1 MRTITLHSLENDDGS
16 KYKRMGEIFM
26 TAAGL
31 EGINATQSAVSSIID
46 GTLTY
51 RGIDIDELADHA
63 SFEEVVYLLW
73 NGELPKAEALE
84 QLKKDLV
91 HYGVLPDE
99 ILSLLKSLP
108 CHVHP
113 MDTLRTVVSALALLD
128 LEAKDPSA
136 EANRKKALKIQAQMS
151 TIVAAIQR
159 VREGQEILS
168 PKPEYSFAQNFLYML
183 KGEEHD
189 QVAVEAFNKALILH
203 ADHELNASTFS
214 ARVTVATLADIYA
227 GIVSAIGTLSGP
239 LHGGAN
245 EAVMRMLEEIGDVD
259 NIEPYIYQALAE
271 KRKIMGFGH
280 RVYKTG
286 DPRAKHLKEMSEKL
300 THLTGQRKLY
310 EMSIKIDEIMTR
322 EKGLLPN
329 VDFYSAS
336 VYQSLGIKRELFTP
350 IFAISRTS
358 GWTAHILEQY
368 ENNRLIRPRAEY
380 IGPKKRGYVPI
391 EMR

>member
-1 MRTITLHSLENDDGS
+1 
-16 KYKRMGEIFM
+16 M
-26 TAAGL
+26 TTTGL
-31 EGINATQSAVSSIID
+31 EGINATQSAISSIID

-51 RGIDIDELADHA
+51 RGIDIDELADNA

-73 NGELPKAEALE
+73 NGELPKAEALA
-84 QLKKDLV
+84 QLQEDLV

-99 ILSLLKSLP
+99 ILFLLKSLP
-108 CHVHP
+108 CNVHP
-113 MDTLRTVVSALALLD
+113 MATLRTIVSALSLLD
-128 LEAKDPSA
+128 PEAKDLSP
-136 EANRKKALKIQAQMS
+136 EVNRKKALKIQAQMS

-159 VREGQEILS
+159 IREGKEILF

-183 KGEEHD
+183 NGEKPN
-189 QVAVEAFNKALILH
+189 QVAVEAFNTALILH

-245 EAVMRMLEEIGDVD
+245 ETVMGMLEEISDVD
-259 NIEPYIYQALAE
+259 NIESYIHQALAE

-286 DPRAKHLKEMSEKL
+286 DPRTKHLKEMSEKL
-300 THLTGQRKLY
+300 TYLTGQEKLY
-310 EMSIKIDEIMTR
+310 EMSIKIDEIITR

-350 IFAISRTS
+350 IFAVSRTS

-380 IGPKKRGYVPI
+380 VGPQKRGYIPV
-391 EMR
+391 EVR

>member
-1 MRTITLHSLENDDGS
+1 
-16 KYKRMGEIFM
+16 M
-26 TAAGL
+26 TTAGL
-31 EGINATQSAVSSIID
+31 EGINATQSAVSSIIN

-51 RGIDIDELADHA
+51 RGIDIDELADNA

-73 NGELPKAEALE
+73 NGELPKAKALA
-84 QLKKDLV
+84 QLKRDFV
-91 HYGVLPDE
+91 QYGSLPDE
-99 ILSLLKSLP
+99 ILLLLKSLP
-108 CHVHP
+108 CNAHP
-113 MDTLRTVVSALALLD
+113 MDTIRTVVSALALLD
-128 LEAKDPSA
+128 SEAKDPSP
-136 EANRKKALKIQAQMS
+136 ETNRKKALKIQAQIS

-159 VREGQEILS
+159 IREGQEILS
-168 PKPEYSFAQNFLYML
+168 PKPGYSFVQNFLYML
-183 KGEEHD
+183 NGEEPD
-189 QVAVEAFNKALILH
+189 QVATEAFNKALILH

-227 GIVSAIGTLSGP
+227 GIVSAVGTLSGP

-245 EAVMRMLEEIGDVD
+245 EAVMAMLEEIGDV
-259 NIEPYIYQALAE
+259 NNVETYIRQAFAE
-271 KRKIMGFGH
+271 KKKIMGFGH

-286 DPRAKHLKEMSEKL
+286 DPRAKHLKKMSEKL
-300 THLTGQRKLY
+300 THLTGQKKLY
-310 EMSIKIDEIMTR
+310 EMSIRIDQLITR

-380 IGPKKRGYVPI
+380 TGPQKKSYIPI
-391 EMR
+391 ELR